1 MPLILPPP
9 SEQTND
15 SEREPDGL
23 RPAHTRGE
31 AAARLFVGSFALPME
46 RERAKPLEGRAA
58 AAHVGCCVCCAGLWL
73 AVQYPNFTL
82 FVEYS
87 TQPDQTHLQTFPLFY
102 ASSNAHP

>member
-15 SEREPDGL
+15 SEREPEGL

-58 AAHVGCCVCCAGLWL
+58 AAHVGCCVCCVGLGCGL
-73 AVQYPNFTL
+73 R
-82 FVEYS
+82 YS
-87 TQPDQTHLQTFPLFY
+87 TLTLPFL
-102 ASSNAHP
+102 

>member
-15 SEREPDGL
+15 SEREPHGL

-46 RERAKPLEGRAA
+46 RERGQSRWRVGRLRLMLI
-58 AAHVGCCVCCAGLWL
+58 VVCCVVVYCVVL
-73 AVQYPNFTL
+73 AYGMVL
-82 FVEYS
+82 F
-87 TQPDQTHLQTFPLFY
+87 THL
-102 ASSNAHP
+102 

>member
-1 MPLILPPP
+1 MPFILPPP

-31 AAARLFVGSFALPME
+31 AVGRLFVGSFALPME
-46 RERAKPLEGRAA
+46 RERAKPLEGRAV
-58 AAHVGCCVCCAGLWL
+58 AAHVGYCVWL
-73 AVQYPNFTL
+73 VEYPNFTL

-87 TQPDQTHLQTFPLFY
+87 TQPDQTHPQTFPLF
-102 ASSNAHP
+102 